1 MPAPISCMECEHAT
15 RGFMNYC
22 SAPQLIQDESKQ
34 RVYVLAR
41 IIRTF
46 EDACGKD
53 AKWFEKYEY
62 RLEVEDVR
70 GKAT

>member
-1 MPAPISCMECEHAT
+1 
-15 RGFMNYC
+15 MNYC
-22 SAPQLIQDESKQ
+22 SAPNLLEDKGGQ

-41 IIRTF
+41 LIRSF
-46 EDACGKD
+46 EDACGKE

>member
-1 MPAPISCMECEHAT
+1 
-15 RGFMNYC
+15 MNYC
-22 SAPQLIQDESKQ
+22 SAPKLLQDESKQ
-34 RVYVLAR
+34 KVYVLAK
-41 IIRTF
+41 IIRSF

>member
-1 MPAPISCMECEHAT
+1 MALSTSCMDCAHAT

-22 SAPQLIQDESKQ
+22 SAPNLLEDKGGQ

-41 IIRTF
+41 LIRSF
-46 EDACGKD
+46 EDACGKE